1 MNLSLDTH
9 VLLWTLSA
17 PERLSEV
24 ARNAIEDPANIVFV
38 SAAVA
43 WEIEI
48 KAALGKLRAPS
59 DLLNQLAAANFQE
72 LPITIAHALA
82 IKQLP
87 NLHRDPFAVEHSF
100 RDRRKTG
107 PLLRRRNKCRK
118 RSCPE
123 KRSAIRTPSKTEH
136 RSGTVGTSACS
147 GRQSRFRRR
156 QNL

>member
-17 PERLSEV
+17 PERLSKV

-48 KAALGKLRAPS
+48 KSALGKLRAPS
-59 DLLNQLAAANFQE
+59 DLLNQLAAANLQE

-87 NLHRDPFAVEHSF
+87 NLHRDPF
-100 RDRRKTG
+100 DRIMLAQAKAAGLTFVTAD
-107 PLLRRRNKCRK
+107 PEVLQYPAAFLR
-118 RSCPE
+118 
-123 KRSAIRTPSKTEH
+123 AI
-136 RSGTVGTSACS
+136 
-147 GRQSRFRRR
+147 
-156 QNL
+156 

>member
-17 PERLSEV
+17 PERLSKV

-59 DLLNQLAAANFQE
+59 DLLSQLAAARFQE

-87 NLHRDPFAVEHSF
+87 NLHRDPF
-100 RDRRKTG
+100 DRIMLAQAKAAGLTFVTAD
-107 PLLRRRNKCRK
+107 PEVLQYPATFLR
-118 RSCPE
+118 
-123 KRSAIRTPSKTEH
+123 AI
-136 RSGTVGTSACS
+136 
-147 GRQSRFRRR
+147 
-156 QNL
+156 

>member
-59 DLLNQLAAANFQE
+59 DLLNQLGAANFQE

-87 NLHRDPFAVEHSF
+87 NLHRDPF
-100 RDRRKTG
+100 DRIMLAQAKAAGLTFVTAD
-107 PLLRRRNKCRK
+107 PEVLQYPAAFLR
-118 RSCPE
+118 
-123 KRSAIRTPSKTEH
+123 AI
-136 RSGTVGTSACS
+136 
-147 GRQSRFRRR
+147 
-156 QNL
+156 

>member
-48 KAALGKLRAPS
+48 KVALGKLRAPS
-59 DLLNQLAAANFQE
+59 DLLQQLAAANFQE

-87 NLHRDPFAVEHSF
+87 NLHRDPF
-100 RDRRKTG
+100 DRIMLAQAKAAGLTFVTAD
-107 PLLRRRNKCRK
+107 PEVLQYPATFLR
-118 RSCPE
+118 
-123 KRSAIRTPSKTEH
+123 AI
-136 RSGTVGTSACS
+136 
-147 GRQSRFRRR
+147 
-156 QNL
+156 

>member
-9 VLLWTLSA
+9 VLLWTLSV
-17 PERLSEV
+17 PERLSKV
-24 ARNAIEDPANIVFV
+24 ARSAIENPANIVFV

-72 LPITIAHALA
+72 LSITIAHARA

-87 NLHRDPFAVEHSF
+87 NLHRDPF
-100 RDRRKTG
+100 DRIMLAQAKAAGLTFVTADPEVLQYPG
-107 PLLRRRNKCRK
+107 TFLR
-118 RSCPE
+118 
-123 KRSAIRTPSKTEH
+123 AT
-136 RSGTVGTSACS
+136 
-147 GRQSRFRRR
+147 
-156 QNL
+156 

>member
-17 PERLSEV
+17 PERLSAV

-59 DLLNQLAAANFQE
+59 DLLQQLAAANFQE

-82 IKQLP
+82 LNELP
-87 NLHRDPFAVEHSF
+87 NLHRDPF
-100 RDRRKTG
+100 DRIMLAQAKAAGLTFVTAD
-107 PLLRRRNKCRK
+107 PEVLRYPATFLR
-118 RSCPE
+118 
-123 KRSAIRTPSKTEH
+123 AT
-136 RSGTVGTSACS
+136 
-147 GRQSRFRRR
+147 
-156 QNL
+156 

>member
-17 PERLSEV
+17 PERLSAV

-59 DLLNQLAAANFQE
+59 DLPQQLAAANFQE

-87 NLHRDPFAVEHSF
+87 NLHRDPF
-100 RDRRKTG
+100 DRIMLAQAKAAGLTFVTAD
-107 PLLRRRNKCRK
+107 PEVLQYPAAFLR
-118 RSCPE
+118 
-123 KRSAIRTPSKTEH
+123 AI
-136 RSGTVGTSACS
+136 
-147 GRQSRFRRR
+147 
-156 QNL
+156 

>member
-1 MNLSLDTH
+1 MNLSLDTQ

-17 PERLSEV
+17 PERLSAV
-24 ARNAIEDPANIVFV
+24 ARSAIEDPANIVFV

-59 DLLNQLAAANFQE
+59 DLLQQLAAANFQE

-87 NLHRDPFAVEHSF
+87 NLHRDPF
-100 RDRRKTG
+100 DRIMLAQAKAAGLTFVTAD
-107 PLLRRRNKCRK
+107 PEVLQYPAAFLR
-118 RSCPE
+118 
-123 KRSAIRTPSKTEH
+123 AI
-136 RSGTVGTSACS
+136 
-147 GRQSRFRRR
+147 
-156 QNL
+156 